1 MDFPYVPETA
11 DERRARHP
19 VALWLLMAMIGFI
32 LGGASL
38 AACFATD
45 TRDFAA
51 RHGAVLATRAL

>member
-1 MDFPYVPETA
+1 MDFPYVAEST

-19 VALWLLMAMIGFI
+19 VTLWLLVALIGFI

-45 TRDFAA
+45 ARDFAA
-51 RHGAVLATRAL
+51 RHGAVLGTRAL